1 MSDNDNF
8 DEEHALDLV
17 LNEMIKE
24 LSKVRVRVANQP
36 TYDIIEN
43 FRSENFDL
51 IKEFDYDLYGKYN
64 GEYVMVNKEDYNNSI
79 L

>member
-1 MSDNDNF
+1 MSDKDNF

-24 LSKVRVRVANQP
+24 LSKVRVRFSNQP

-51 IKEFDYDLYGKYN
+51 IKEFDYDLYGK
-64 GEYVMVNKEDYNNSI
+64 
-79 L
+79 

>member
-24 LSKVRVRVANQP
+24 ISKVRVRFSNQP
-36 TYDIIEN
+36 TYDVIEN

>member
-24 LSKVRVRVANQP
+24 ISKVRVRFSNQP
-36 TYDIIEN
+36 TYDVIEN

-64 GEYVMVNKEDYNNSI
+64 GEYVMVNIEDYNNSI

>member
-1 MSDNDNF
+1 MSDKDNF

-24 LSKVRVRVANQP
+24 LSKVRVRFSNQP

>member
-1 MSDNDNF
+1 MSDKDNF
-8 DEEHALDLV
+8 DEEHALDLI
-17 LNEMIKE
+17 LNKMIKE
-24 LSKVRVRVANQP
+24 LSKVRVRFSNES

-43 FRSENFDL
+43 FKSENFDL